1 LKCDPVIA
9 NGEAVRE
16 FSSLSLGRPWQE
28 QETSYFQACMA
39 TVRKGF
45 SVAQAKSSATEGAS
59 NKPIGIHANTGQK
72 K

>member
-1 LKCDPVIA
+1 VVA
-9 NGEAVRE
+9 NSEAVRE
-16 FSSLSLGRPWQE
+16 FSSLSLSRTWQE
-28 QETSYFQACMA
+28 QETSYFQSRVAMRA
-39 TVRKGF
+39 KGF